1 MLIEFITSNIFLV
14 SALLIELIILI
25 TVNILSIKKSKKIFC
40 VTLIAIIFEIM
51 LITYFAFKIAS
62 LKV

>member
-14 SALLIELIILI
+14 FALLIELIILI
-25 TVNILSIKKSKKIFC
+25 TVNILSIKKSKKIFY

>member
-14 SALLIELIILI
+14 FALLIELIILI
-25 TVNILSIKKSKKIFC
+25 TVNILSIKKSKKIFY
-40 VTLIAIIFEIM
+40 VTLIAVIFEIM
-51 LITYFAFKIAS
+51 LITYFVFKIAL